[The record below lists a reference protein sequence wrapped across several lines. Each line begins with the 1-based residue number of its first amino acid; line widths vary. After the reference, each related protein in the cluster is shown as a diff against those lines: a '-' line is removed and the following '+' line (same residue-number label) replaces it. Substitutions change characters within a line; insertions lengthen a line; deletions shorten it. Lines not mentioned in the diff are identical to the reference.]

1 MPSFD
6 IVSEVEMHE
15 VTNGVDQSTR
25 EVSTRFDFK
34 GTTSNYKLKDAVITM
49 TSESEFQLQ
58 QLLDILQT
66 KLSRRG
72 VDIACLE
79 LGEIQHSGKEYHQ
92 EVILRQG
99 VDADL
104 ARKIVK
110 MIKEKKMKV
119 QAAIQGE
126 KVRVSGK
133 KRDDLQQVITM
144 LKQAKLEMPLQYE
157 NFRD

>member
-6 IVSEVEMHE
+6 IVSEIEMHE
-15 VTNGVDQSTR
+15 VTNGVDQATR

-34 GTTSNYKLKDAVITM
+34 GTNARFELKDNIVTM
-49 TSESEFQLQ
+49 TGESEFQLQ

-66 KLSRRG
+66 KLNRRG
-72 VDIACLE
+72 VDIACIE
-79 LGEIQHSGKEYHQ
+79 LGEVQHSGKEYHQ
-92 EVILRQG
+92 LVTLRQG

-110 MIKEKKMKV
+110 MIKDKKMKV
-119 QAAIQGE
+119 QAAIQGD

-133 KRDDLQQVITM
+133 KRDDLQNVITM
-144 LKQAKLEMPLQYE
+144 LKEAKLEMPLQYE

>member
-6 IVSEVEMHE
+6 IVSELEMHE
-15 VTNGVDQSTR
+15 VTNGLDQATR

-34 GTTSNYKLKDAVITM
+34 GTNSKYKLKDAVITM

-66 KLSRRG
+66 KLNRRG
-72 VDIACLE
+72 VDIACIE

-110 MIKEKKMKV
+110 MIKNKKMKV

-126 KVRVSGK
+126 KVRINGK
-133 KRDDLQQVITM
+133 KRDDLQQVIAM
-144 LKQAKLEMPLQYE
+144 LKDAKLEMPLQYE